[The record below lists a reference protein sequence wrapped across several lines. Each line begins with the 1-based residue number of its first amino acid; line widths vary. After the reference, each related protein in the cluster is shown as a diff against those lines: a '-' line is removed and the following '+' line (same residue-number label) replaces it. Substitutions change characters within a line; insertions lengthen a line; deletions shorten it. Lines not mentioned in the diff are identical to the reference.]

1 MSNKNV
7 STNAKDEVEKVEKSV
22 VMSNQFSSILSTL
35 SSFRTQI
42 TMLQNQIRG
51 LEKTVSREMKRQQKE
66 VAKGKI
72 REIESQVDLLFQR
85 QFQMIYVILCKA
97 TGK

>member
-1 MSNKNV
+1 MSNKSGN
-7 STNAKDEVEKVEKSV
+7 SNAKEEVEKVEKSV
-22 VMSNQFSSILSTL
+22 VMSNQFSSVLSTL

-66 VAKGKI
+66 VAKGKNKGN
-72 REIESQVDLLFQR
+72 RVCTSTKCKLRAKNLFQE
-85 QFQMIYVILCKA
+85 K
-97 TGK
+97 